1 MSKKIY
7 LDAFFDQYEDM
18 LKQCKEVFP
27 SDPDWPVYLTGLAVL
42 RRTNPAIVAQM
53 TWKYVAPHE
62 DLILK
67 RDQAFFLER
76 DYTAEAEGDASIE
89 QTITKLKGMWSQ
101 LTPHN
106 QSILWDYITNI
117 TYLAKKCAA

>member
-1 MSKKIY
+1 
-7 LDAFFDQYEDM
+7 
-18 LKQCKEVFP
+18 
-27 SDPDWPVYLTGLAVL
+27 
-42 RRTNPAIVAQM
+42 M